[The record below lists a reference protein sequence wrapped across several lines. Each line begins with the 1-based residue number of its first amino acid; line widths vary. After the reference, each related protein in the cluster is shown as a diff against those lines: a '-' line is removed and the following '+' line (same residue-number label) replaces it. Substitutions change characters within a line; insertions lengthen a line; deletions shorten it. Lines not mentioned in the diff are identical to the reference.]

1 MHTKT
6 SKMHPPSLLWQLAT
20 VVLLF
25 LYGVGSF
32 PGESF
37 HAIVHPKEVSAL
49 HSVENENDACHQS
62 LFHADANKGCEH
74 KTHLVNGS
82 KCAFTQIGHQS
93 LHVVENP
100 PHVYDFVPVVP
111 KLETTDIYFVSAFAG
126 FFSSRAPP
134 VVV

>member
-1 MHTKT
+1 
-6 SKMHPPSLLWQLAT
+6 MHPPSLLWQLAT

-93 LHVVENP
+93 LHVVENMTL
-100 PHVYDFVPVVP
+100 FQ
-111 KLETTDIYFVSAFAG
+111 
-126 FFSSRAPP
+126 
-134 VVV
+134 

>member
-1 MHTKT
+1 
-6 SKMHPPSLLWQLAT
+6 MHPPSLLWQLAT

-37 HAIVHPKEVSAL
+37 HAIVHPNEVAAL

-93 LHVVENP
+93 SHVVENP

-134 VVV
+134 AVV